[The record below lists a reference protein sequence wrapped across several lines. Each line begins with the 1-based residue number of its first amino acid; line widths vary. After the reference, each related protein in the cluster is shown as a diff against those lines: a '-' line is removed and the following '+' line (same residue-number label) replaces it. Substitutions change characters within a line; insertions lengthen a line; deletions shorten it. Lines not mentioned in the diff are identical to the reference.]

1 MYLSLATFTIVWIIF
16 CTLFVF
22 LFYSWKN
29 PLAGGYFSTSSNY
42 WVLAKLVLKLSPV
55 VFINIDSSLYFK
67 VLYSVS
73 YAGLNLI
80 YFAAFKIMWPYNRK
94 NQIIE
99 KFIIRN
105 EILVISTT
113 GFLIFVNFFAD
124 DNKNI
129 VFVTS
134 IFFGLVS
141 GELVIKIF
149 DFRKKIMISMYLP

>member
-1 MYLSLATFTIVWIIF
+1 
-16 CTLFVF
+16 
-22 LFYSWKN
+22 
-29 PLAGGYFSTSSNY
+29 
-42 WVLAKLVLKLSPV
+42 
-55 VFINIDSSLYFK
+55 
-67 VLYSVS
+67 
-73 YAGLNLI
+73 
-80 YFAAFKIMWPYNRK
+80 MWPYNRK